1 MKCPYCGGEMTLH
14 AKKVFEPRSEVEADL
29 VDEALGGVVLERYTC
44 PACGRSASRME
55 KPA

>member
-1 MKCPYCGGEMTLH
+1 MKCPYCGSDMTRH
-14 AKKVFEPRSEVEADL
+14 AKKVFEPRSEVEAEL

-44 PACGRSASRME
+44 PACGRSASDMK